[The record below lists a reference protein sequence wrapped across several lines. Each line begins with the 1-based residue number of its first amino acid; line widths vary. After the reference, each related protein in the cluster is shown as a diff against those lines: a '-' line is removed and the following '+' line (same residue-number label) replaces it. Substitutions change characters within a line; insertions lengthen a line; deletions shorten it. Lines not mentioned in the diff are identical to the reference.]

1 MKKAGR
7 GGEGPQKAQ
16 LSIRW
21 QYLVWSILFVFP
33 SLILEIFFILF
44 IYLFIFN
51 KHNFHLH
58 FIFAPYWRSNAVN
71 FPNVGLLRCSILF
84 YSFQFYCINTSTSNQ
99 NLCLVLFLSFFLVLS
114 LLTASLHTKI
124 WLLFFSFSFPVR
136 GGSAAQAANDKQVE
150 GWNERQEKRGIFEQ
164 HPQQKHPDR
173 RGGK

>member
-1 MKKAGR
+1 M
-7 GGEGPQKAQ
+7 
-16 LSIRW
+16 
-21 QYLVWSILFVFP
+21 FP

-99 NLCLVLFLSFFLVLS
+99 NLCLVLFLSFSYSLS
-114 LLTASLHTKI
+114 SLPVFTPKPGF
-124 WLLFFSFSFPVR
+124 FFSHFPFR
-136 GGSAAQAANDKQVE
+136 CGGDRRLRQPTTNKLKDEMKDKKKGGSSNSIPSKNIPTDE
-150 GWNERQEKRGIFEQ
+150 GGNNIRMSDPLKP
-164 HPQQKHPDR
+164 HC
-173 RGGK
+173 